1 MRRLLRSTAERN
13 DHRRICT
20 RSRTAHNVVPSCG
33 LGTYPARPSSP
44 GQWQYLVVTNPQ
56 YGETLRAIAS
66 LDHAD
71 KLLNSDQ
78 RSASGW
84 TPDVVD
90 RVAPGIR
97 ACRWFLSTAFDPP
110 GQFGTWL
117 RATLKEA
124 GLEPDGDQDATSA
137 AAWNAA
143 AAVDDLKANWLP
155 EWSMTDPTWPLR
167 TPSRGFP

>member
-1 MRRLLRSTAERN
+1 
-13 DHRRICT
+13 
-20 RSRTAHNVVPSCG
+20 
-33 LGTYPARPSSP
+33 
-44 GQWQYLVVTNPQ
+44 VVTHPQ
-56 YGETLRAIAS
+56 YGATLRAIAR

-90 RVAPGIR
+90 RVGQGIR

-117 RATLKEA
+117 RATLNEA
-124 GLEPDGDQDATSA
+124 GLGPEGDQDATSV

-143 AAVDDLKANWLP
+143 GAVDDLRANWLP

-167 TPSRGFP
+167 TPNRGYL